1 MKLLFFSDV
10 HGSPESLDLLLRQ
23 AERLEPDQLILL
35 GDVLYHGPRNPLKT
49 DYAPRKVAEMLNA
62 RRDPDH
68 CRSRQLRFGGGSDA
82 SRISAH
88 GGLFHCFCRRAS
100 LLPDA
105 RASLESG
112 KAAAGSAGF
121 CFCIR
126 AYPSSGSAEG
136 KVRADSIQSRLHIA
150 SERRKSSVVRLLQRS
165 CSPDSESGKR
175 GRNGESFS
183 LKTENG
189 SGRDHPP
196 FTGG

>member
-1 MKLLFFSDV
+1 MCTDRRKAWICFCGRPNGWRCALPRTAQSVEDGLC
-10 HGSPESLDLLLRQ
+10 SPESC
-23 AERLEPDQLILL
+23 
-35 GDVLYHGPRNPLKT
+35 G
-49 DYAPRKVAEMLNA
+49 NA
-62 RRDPDH
+62 QCPPGPDH

-105 RASLESG
+105 WASLESG
-112 KAAAGSAGF
+112 KAAASSAGF

-189 SGRDHPP
+189 TGRDHPP
-196 FTGG
+196 VNGG